1 VVADPGSGGSAVR
14 GGDDEK
20 TGSGRVPESHGG
32 SGNGE
37 CGKGT
42 RWMGTP
48 SETDTASEVVQDGVD
63 GAGSAAHVVAVDD
76 GGSIAC
82 VFTRRGACGSGGG
95 WDCLPMRSSRK
106 SASSS
111 WIPAMAAP

>member
-1 VVADPGSGGSAVR
+1 VADPSSGGGTVR
-14 GGDDEK
+14 GGGDEK

-32 SGNGE
+32 SGDGE

-48 SETDTASEVVQDGVD
+48 SETNAVSKVVQDGAD
-63 GAGSAAHVVAVDD
+63 GAGSAACVIPA
-76 GGSIAC
+76 GSAAC
-82 VFTRRGACGSGGG
+82 VVVGRGACGGGSG
-95 WDCLPMRSSRK
+95 WECLPMRNSRK